1 MTFEEIMAW
10 INSREMDP
18 SYMFKMEVSQGWIVY
33 SQIGTDDGD
42 VNVRAE
48 LDRTGTRKRIERDY
62 AKMVEEEYDEFDIV
76 DNLAYS
82 LKGFT
87 YSTSFWG

>member
-1 MTFEEIMAW
+1 MNFEEIMAW
-10 INSREMDP
+10 VNSRETDP
-18 SYMFKMEVSQGWIVY
+18 SDQFKMEVSQGWIVY
-33 SQIGTDDGD
+33 SRIGTDDGD
-42 VNVRAE
+42 ISVRAE
-48 LDRTGTRKRIERDY
+48 LDRVNARKRIEREY